1 MLTCT
6 MPGVLWEKSQT
17 KHNDMSRLILCIDGG
32 GIRGA
37 AATQFLARTE
47 QALQTQ
53 HQLSLR
59 DRVDFYAGT
68 STGAIIA
75 LALAT
80 TNLSMKKINA
90 LYNERNA
97 RTIFTEN
104 RGFLEWDGVNA
115 PKYESAG
122 KTRVLKEYFAN
133 ATLQQAVASHRHAMA
148 ITYGVEYHQPVIIKS
163 TEPHH
168 LGLSSAAIAD
178 ASTAAPTYFP
188 SRPLLFPPDNQT
200 RWLIDGGVVANN
212 PAMCALAEVRRLWAD
227 TPLNSIRMIS
237 VGTGKQARKTNGPA
251 SQKWGALQWMRQG
264 HLIDVLSD
272 EQLVT
277 YQMLS
282 LLEQGRCI
290 RVNALMREQPGMPNP
305 PDDAM
310 DDISADNIKKLKE
323 MGDLWF
329 TLYGQQTVDLIMDE
343 YNGPSLDA
351 MDPVTGKPA
360 LFKKG

>member
-1 MLTCT
+1 M
-6 MPGVLWEKSQT
+6 KQ
-17 KHNDMSRLILCIDGG
+17 NDMSKLILCIDGG

-37 AATQFLARTE
+37 AATQFLSCVE
-47 QALQTQ
+47 QALQKQ
-53 HQLSLR
+53 HQVSLR

-80 TNLSMKKINA
+80 TDLSMEKINA
-90 LYNERNA
+90 LYNQQNA
-97 RTIFTEN
+97 QAIFAEN

-115 PKYESAG
+115 PKYEGAG
-122 KTRVLKEYFAN
+122 KTRVLKEYFDGV
-133 ATLQQAVASHRHAMA
+133 TLRQAVTSHRHAMA
-148 ITYGVEYHQPVIIKS
+148 VTYGVEYHQPVIIKS

-168 LGLSSAAIAD
+168 LGLASAAIAD

-188 SRPLLFPPDNQT
+188 SRPLVFPQDNQT

-212 PAMCALAEVRRLWAD
+212 PAMCALAEVRRLWAA
-227 TPLNSIRMIS
+227 TPLNRIRMLS

-251 SQKWGALQWMRQG
+251 SQRWGALQWMRQG

-282 LLEQGRCI
+282 LLEQGNCI

-323 MGDLWF
+323 MGELWF
-329 TLYGQQTVDLIMDE
+329 ERYGQQAVDLIMDK
-343 YNGPSLDA
+343 YNGPSLNA

-360 LFKKG
+360 LFHKG

>member
-1 MLTCT
+1 
-6 MPGVLWEKSQT
+6 
-17 KHNDMSRLILCIDGG
+17 MSKLILCIDGG

-37 AATQFLARTE
+37 AATQFLARLE
-47 QALQTQ
+47 QALQAQ

-133 ATLQQAVASHRHAMA
+133 ATLQQAVASHCHAMA
-148 ITYGVEYHQPVIIKS
+148 ITYGVEYHHPVIIKS

-168 LGLSSAAIAD
+168 LAYPARLLPMHLPPRLPIFP
-178 ASTAAPTYFP
+178 AAPCY
-188 SRPLLFPPDNQT
+188 SRQ
-200 RWLIDGGVVANN
+200 I
-212 PAMCALAEVRRLWAD
+212 
-227 TPLNSIRMIS
+227 I
-237 VGTGKQARKTNGPA
+237 
-251 SQKWGALQWMRQG
+251 
-264 HLIDVLSD
+264 
-272 EQLVT
+272 
-277 YQMLS
+277 
-282 LLEQGRCI
+282 
-290 RVNALMREQPGMPNP
+290 
-305 PDDAM
+305 
-310 DDISADNIKKLKE
+310 
-323 MGDLWF
+323 
-329 TLYGQQTVDLIMDE
+329 
-343 YNGPSLDA
+343 
-351 MDPVTGKPA
+351 KPA
-360 LFKKG
+360 G